1 MRKLLIT
8 AAIAA
13 TAAATPALASN
24 TTSTVV
30 NAALAQSCT
39 IDSASPSLTLGAV
52 DAPVA
57 GEFKYTC
64 NFIGQP
70 SVTIQSANAGVT
82 TTDNNGGFANYG
94 VYINDVDASSAP
106 SSWIQASAL
115 AGAGQTFGPSS
126 GFLNSTAPNVQNSP
140 HFYVGL
146 TTALPVAGNYTDT
159 LTFTI
164 NP

>member
-13 TAAATPALASN
+13 AAAATPALASN

-39 IDSASPSLTLGAV
+39 IDSVSPSLTLGAV
-52 DAPVA
+52 DAAVP

-70 SVTIQSANAGVT
+70 TVTIQSANGGVKT
-82 TTDNNGGFANYG
+82 SDNGDATADYG
-94 VYINDVDASSAP
+94 VWVNDSAP
-106 SSWIQASAL
+106 SGAPSGWAQASAL
-115 AGAGQTFGPSS
+115 IGPGVSFGPDS
-126 GFLNSTAPNVQNSP
+126 GFLSSAAPNVQNSP
-140 HFYVGL
+140 YLSVAL
-146 TTALPVAGNYTDT
+146 TTALPHAGNYTDT